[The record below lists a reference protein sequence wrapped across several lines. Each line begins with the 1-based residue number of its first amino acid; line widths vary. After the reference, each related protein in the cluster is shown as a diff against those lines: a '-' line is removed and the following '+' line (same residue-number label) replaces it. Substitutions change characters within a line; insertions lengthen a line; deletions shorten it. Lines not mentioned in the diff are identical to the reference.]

1 MNSAIMIK
9 KCKETLI
16 DPLLILWKK
25 SMETGNFPDVF
36 RTAYLTPIVK
46 PGGSKSIP
54 AHYRP
59 VSLPSHIVK
68 IFERILKK
76 YLQGQKEGCA

>member
-9 KCKETLI
+9 KCRDSLI

-25 SMETGNFPDVF
+25 SMETGNIPEVL
-36 RTAYLTPIVK
+36 RTAYVAPILK
-46 PGGSKSIP
+46 PGGSKSIT
-54 AHYRP
+54 ADYRP
-59 VSLPSHIVK
+59 DSLTSHILK

-76 YLQGQKEGCA
+76 YLQRHREYHI